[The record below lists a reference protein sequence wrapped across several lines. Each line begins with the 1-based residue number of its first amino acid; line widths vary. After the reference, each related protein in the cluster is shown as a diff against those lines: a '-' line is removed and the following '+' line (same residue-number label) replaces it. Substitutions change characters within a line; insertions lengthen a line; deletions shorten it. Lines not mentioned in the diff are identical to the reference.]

1 MRAPFSPHFLLE
13 TFCLYIFIDFFGL
26 ETFWQVSGDIS
37 LWFWYIYF
45 SNNLWCWAS
54 YHVPVI
60 AICMSCL
67 VSLGILPIF
76 QLGLFWALWASC
88 VLWVLTSSQSYHL
101 QIFSTI
107 WCVVYCFFCCAKTVK
122 FDVVPLVYF
131 CCYFFCLKKLIQEN
145 IAMVYV
151 RVFCLCS
158 LLGGSWNSVFPL
170 GL

>member
-1 MRAPFSPHFLLE
+1 MCFEYLPLPSHIICKYFLPF
-13 TFCLYIFIDFFGL
+13 D
-26 ETFWQVSGDIS
+26 
-37 LWFWYIYF
+37 
-45 SNNLWCWAS
+45 
-54 YHVPVI
+54 
-60 AICMSCL
+60 
-67 VSLGILPIF
+67 
-76 QLGLFWALWASC
+76 
-88 VLWVLTSSQSYHL
+88 VLSFH
-101 QIFSTI
+101 
-107 WCVVYCFFCCAKTVK
+107 VVYCFFCCAKTVK